1 METDSLGSSRFVKGD
16 RGGFEMKYLINCRQ
30 GHPGRA
36 KREDPLLGVA
46 NLFDVALVFIVALL
60 LSLMATYQILD
71 FFNPE
76 SEITIMKKVKDQ
88 WKIIT
93 KKGKEIKVK
102 KVTNRKVG
110 GDEGVKL
117 GTAYQLKDGRVIYIP
132 DESGGGVIDEIE

>member
-1 METDSLGSSRFVKGD
+1 
-16 RGGFEMKYLINCRQ
+16 MKYMINSRPEQ
-30 GHPGRA
+30 MTKTRH
-36 KREDPLLGVA
+36 EEPLNGVA

-76 SEITIMKKVKDQ
+76 SEITIMKKVEDQ
-88 WKIIT
+88 WRIIT
-93 KKGKEIKVK
+93 KKGKEVKVK
-102 KVTNRKVG
+102 KVIDRKVG

-132 DESGGGVIDEIE
+132 DELKEDIMN

>member
-1 METDSLGSSRFVKGD
+1 
-16 RGGFEMKYLINCRQ
+16 MKYL
-30 GHPGRA
+30 
-36 KREDPLLGVA
+36 KRSKSHITSDARHEDPLLGVA

-76 SEITIMKKVKDQ
+76 SEITIMKKVEDQ
-88 WKIIT
+88 WRIIT

-110 GDEGVKL
+110 GDEGMKL

-132 DESGGGVIDEIE
+132 DELSQGIEDEIK

>member
-1 METDSLGSSRFVKGD
+1 
-16 RGGFEMKYLINCRQ
+16 MKYIKNSRPAHL
-30 GHPGRA
+30 GKA
-36 KREDPLLGVA
+36 KLEEPLNGVA

-60 LSLMATYQILD
+60 LSLMSTYQVLD

-76 SEITIMKKVKDQ
+76 SEITVMKKVKDQ
-88 WKIIT
+88 WQIIT

-110 GDEGVKL
+110 GDEGMKL

-132 DESGGGVIDEIE
+132 DQLAGEKINEIE